1 MPKLL
6 LAWLLVAASSVGL
19 SAQQGTDFS
28 GSWVL
33 EDSSASS
40 ELIPDRLTVRQPVT
54 TTNVFGK
61 PMPPAY
67 LTLDVT
73 RHFANSVQEA
83 TYRIGVIGGVSGGLA
98 GVPGPTSRSDWEV
111 RWVGDSLWINQRQFA
126 SGALASERSE
136 TWRLDDAGRLN
147 ITLEIRGSQIVDVRR
162 WMLAYRRENK

>member
-6 LAWLLVAASSVGL
+6 LLWLVVAAASVGL

-28 GSWVL
+28 GNWVL
-33 EDSSASS
+33 AESSASS

-54 TTNVFGK
+54 TTNALGK
-61 PMPPAY
+61 PVPPMY
-67 LTLDVT
+67 RTIEVT

-83 TYRIGVIGGVSGGLA
+83 TYQIGVSGGVVGGLA

-111 RWVGDSLWINQRQFA
+111 RWVGDALWINQRQFA

-136 TWRLDDAGRLN
+136 TWRLDDAGRLT

-162 WMLAYRRENK
+162 WMLVYRRDGT